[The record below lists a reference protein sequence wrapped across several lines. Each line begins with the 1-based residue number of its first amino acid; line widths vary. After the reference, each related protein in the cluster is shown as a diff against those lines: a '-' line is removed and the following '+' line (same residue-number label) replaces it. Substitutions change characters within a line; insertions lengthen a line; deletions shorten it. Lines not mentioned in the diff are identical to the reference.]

1 MASLVNEVTTIN
13 EAVQIPEFW
22 SKFVVEFR
30 EANLVAAKFFMDF
43 SSDVSEGG
51 DTIHIPESLTKQT
64 PADFTQ
70 GQRLTDKLISDTESE
85 VTIDLDRYK
94 VNPFVISDMAQRQS
108 IFRAKALRMKKAA
121 YAIAKEIDTRV
132 LSHASAFT
140 TSVVNNGGTSI
151 SNKDLT
157 EAWARLNSNDVP
169 MTDRQYFMT
178 PFSIKDLFDL
188 TGNYFTSVD
197 FSEGKGLVNGQIGM
211 LLNSPVAVSTN
222 LTSTSAG
229 SPANALRTN
238 VYAHKEAI
246 AQAYQWK
253 PEVQQSAA
261 GDGLSIDLQGQ
272 LCNVRSLYGSSL
284 LRSDHGVRIMR
295 QEA

>member
-1 MASLVNEVTTIN
+1 MSNLVDAVTSIN

-43 SSDVSEGG
+43 SSDVTEGG
-51 DTIHIPESLTKQT
+51 DKIHIPDSLTKQT
-64 PADFTQ
+64 PASFTE
-70 GQRLTDKLISDTESE
+70 GERLTDKLISDTESE
-85 VTIDLDRYK
+85 VTIDLTRYY
-94 VNPFVISDMAQRQS
+94 VNPFVISDRAQRQS
-108 IFRAKALRMKKAA
+108 VFRAKALRMKKAA
-121 YAIAKEIDTRV
+121 YSIAKEIDTRIF
-132 LSHASAFT
+132 SHASSFT
-140 TSVVNNGGTSI
+140 TQVVNNGGTSI
-151 SNKDLT
+151 TNLDIT

-169 MTDRQYFMT
+169 MTDRQWFMT

-188 TGNYFTSVD
+188 SGNYFTSVD
-197 FSEGKGLVNGQIGM
+197 FSDQKGLVNGQIGM

-222 LTSTSAG
+222 MPSTAAG
-229 SPANALRTN
+229 SPANPIRTN
-238 VYAHKEAI
+238 VYAHREAI

-253 PEVQQSAA
+253 PEVQQSEA
-261 GDGLSIDLQGQ
+261 GDGLTIDLQGQ

-284 LRSDHGVRIMR
+284 LRGDHGVQIKR